1 MGQLDT
7 NILHF
12 LEEYSQ
18 KGTADSLVASSP
30 QEKTKDFKKRPAD
43 YKNTEILFCN
53 SLGKWKVSLSSRV

>member
-12 LEEYSQ
+12 LEEYSK

-53 SLGKWKVSLSSRV
+53 SLGK